1 MIDKYD
7 LPKEELLTLLV
18 EESKL
23 APQHQIPGEEIEG
36 VNVTM
41 QFLRDETG
49 QVRYLPRRKVMGYDL
64 DGVIFSMKKAIE
76 CTNQKLGTNLNIETM
91 EAIDYEL
98 IYYATMDED
107 IQRKII
113 RESTPNR
120 KMVEDLAEE
129 HLNGAEIVL
138 ITARYVSYDKET
150 IEQLNR
156 FGIYYDK
163 IYFTEEKLPLIIGLD
178 IDWFYD
184 DKPETIAAIKNHKVR
199 TKAVLVS
206 APYNRGATDYDYRYK
221 VGLEQQSK
229 NQHNKKLRYLEK

>member
-1 MIDKYD
+1 MIDKYN
-7 LPKEELLTLLV
+7 LPKEELLSLLM

-23 APQHQIPGEEIEG
+23 APQHQLPGEEIEG

-76 CTNQKLGTNLNIETM
+76 YTNQKLGTNLNIETM
-91 EAIDYEL
+91 EAIDYDL

-120 KMVEDLAEE
+120 NMVEDLAEE

-138 ITARYVSYDKET
+138 ITARHVSYAKET
-150 IEQLNR
+150 IESLNR

-184 DKPETIAAIKNHKVR
+184 DKPGTIAAIKNHKVR

-221 VGLEQQSK
+221 VGLE
-229 NQHNKKLRYLEK
+229 

>member
-1 MIDKYD
+1 MIDKYN
-7 LPKEELLTLLV
+7 LPKKELLSLLM

-23 APQHQIPGEEIEG
+23 APQHQLPGEEIEG

-91 EAIDYEL
+91 EAIDYDL

-138 ITARYVSYDKET
+138 ITARHVSYAKET
-150 IEQLNR
+150 IESLNR

-178 IDWFYD
+178 VDWFYD

-206 APYNRGATDYDYRYK
+206 APYNRGATEYDYRYK
-221 VGLEQQSK
+221 VGLE
-229 NQHNKKLRYLEK
+229 

>member
-23 APQHQIPGEEIEG
+23 APQHQLPGEEIEG

-91 EAIDYEL
+91 KAIDYEL

-138 ITARYVSYDKET
+138 ITARHVSYAKET
-150 IEQLNR
+150 IESLNR

-206 APYNRGATDYDYRYK
+206 APYNRGTTDYDYRYK
-221 VGLEQQSK
+221 VGLE
-229 NQHNKKLRYLEK
+229 

>member
-23 APQHQIPGEEIEG
+23 APQHQLSGEEIEG

-138 ITARYVSYDKET
+138 ITARHVSYAKET
-150 IEQLNR
+150 IESLNR

-221 VGLEQQSK
+221 VGLE
-229 NQHNKKLRYLEK
+229 

>member
-1 MIDKYD
+1 
-7 LPKEELLTLLV
+7 
-18 EESKL
+18 
-23 APQHQIPGEEIEG
+23 
-36 VNVTM
+36 
-41 QFLRDETG
+41 
-49 QVRYLPRRKVMGYDL
+49 
-64 DGVIFSMKKAIE
+64 MKKAIE

-91 EAIDYEL
+91 EAIDYDL

-138 ITARYVSYDKET
+138 ITARHVSYAKET
-150 IEQLNR
+150 IESLNR

-184 DKPETIAAIKNHKVR
+184 DKPETIAAIKTIKYAQKPCSSQRPITVVPQ
-199 TKAVLVS
+199 TMIIAIK
-206 APYNRGATDYDYRYK
+206 
-221 VGLEQQSK
+221 
-229 NQHNKKLRYLEK
+229 

>member
-23 APQHQIPGEEIEG
+23 APQHQLPGEEIEG

-76 CTNQKLGTNLNIETM
+76 CTNKKLGTNLNIETM

-138 ITARYVSYDKET
+138 ITARHVSYAKET
-150 IEQLNR
+150 IESLNR

-221 VGLEQQSK
+221 VGLE
-229 NQHNKKLRYLEK
+229 

>member
-1 MIDKYD
+1 MIDKYN
-7 LPKEELLTLLV
+7 LPKEELLSLLM

-23 APQHQIPGEEIEG
+23 APQHQLPGEEIEG

-76 CTNQKLGTNLNIETM
+76 YTNQKLGTNLNIETM
-91 EAIDYEL
+91 EAIDYDL

-120 KMVEDLAEE
+120 NMVEDLAEE

-138 ITARYVSYDKET
+138 ITARHVSYAKET
-150 IEQLNR
+150 IESLNR

-199 TKAVLVS
+199 TRAVLVS

-221 VGLEQQSK
+221 VGLE
-229 NQHNKKLRYLEK
+229 

>member
-1 MIDKYD
+1 MIDKYN
-7 LPKEELLTLLV
+7 LPKEELLSLLM

-23 APQHQIPGEEIEG
+23 APQHQLPGEEIEG

-76 CTNQKLGTNLNIETM
+76 YTNQKLGTNLNIETM
-91 EAIDYEL
+91 EAIDYDL

-120 KMVEDLAEE
+120 KMVDDLAEE

-138 ITARYVSYDKET
+138 ITARHVSYAKET
-150 IEQLNR
+150 IESLNR

-221 VGLEQQSK
+221 VGLE
-229 NQHNKKLRYLEK
+229 

>member
-1 MIDKYD
+1 MIDKYN
-7 LPKEELLTLLV
+7 LPKEELLSLLM

-23 APQHQIPGEEIEG
+23 APQHQLPGEEIEG

-76 CTNQKLGTNLNIETM
+76 YTNQKLGTNLNIETM
-91 EAIDYEL
+91 EAIDYDL

-138 ITARYVSYDKET
+138 ITARHVSYAKET
-150 IEQLNR
+150 IESLNR

-199 TKAVLVS
+199 TKAVIVS

-221 VGLEQQSK
+221 VGLE
-229 NQHNKKLRYLEK
+229 

>member
-7 LPKEELLTLLV
+7 LPKEDLLTLLV

-23 APQHQIPGEEIEG
+23 APQHQLPGEEIEG

-76 CTNQKLGTNLNIETM
+76 CTNLKLGTDLNIETM

-98 IYYATMDED
+98 IYYATMDEA

-138 ITARYVSYDKET
+138 ITARHVSYAKET
-150 IEQLNR
+150 IESLNR

-221 VGLEQQSK
+221 VGLE
-229 NQHNKKLRYLEK
+229 

>member
-1 MIDKYD
+1 MIDKYN
-7 LPKEELLTLLV
+7 LPKEELLSLLM

-23 APQHQIPGEEIEG
+23 APQHQLPGEEIEG

-91 EAIDYEL
+91 EAIDYDL

-138 ITARYVSYDKET
+138 ITARHVSYAKET
-150 IEQLNR
+150 IESLNR

-221 VGLEQQSK
+221 VGLE
-229 NQHNKKLRYLEK
+229 

>member
-1 MIDKYD
+1 MIDRYN
-7 LPKEELLTLLV
+7 LPKEELLSLLM

-23 APQHQIPGEEIEG
+23 APQHQLSGEEIEG

-91 EAIDYEL
+91 EAIDYDL

-138 ITARYVSYDKET
+138 ITARHVSYAKET
-150 IEQLNR
+150 IESLNR

-206 APYNRGATDYDYRYK
+206 APYNRGATEYDYRYK
-221 VGLEQQSK
+221 VGLE
-229 NQHNKKLRYLEK
+229 